1 MLASEVDKGLIADMA
16 EPNSSFRLL
25 GNSAWNA
32 AAFLIGVGLNL
43 LILPFVVFRLGLA
56 TFGVAGLVTASVAP
70 ALAFSNSLA
79 LSTARELAQRL
90 APDERDDAR
99 RFFATALLLAGGM
112 GGLIVTILCLAGPP
126 LARLAFHLSG
136 KAADDLGL
144 AFVFGAGGWLCQC
157 VAAVFLALFT
167 ARQDYPR
174 IASISIISATIAT
187 AAMVVLIPRWPQAST
202 YLGCQA
208 LGFAMSLLAA
218 FALSRQAIGG
228 WLARPAFHRGPLGD
242 LVNLG
247 VWQLAAQSGGLIAG
261 QADRYLLGALLAPQ
275 FVGFYTI
282 AQRLEE
288 AMYIGILKIGE
299 ILFPFFS
306 ALQKESSDRKADL
319 LFRSSWVLN
328 VLAASAL
335 GALIPVAGP
344 LLHLWTGAEV
354 AAEAQRVLVV
364 LSIAGM
370 MGCSANVFAFYLL
383 ANGRSRSNALISFV
397 TAVFT
402 LATSA
407 VALPYFG
414 WQAAGW
420 SACIGMMAQIVTTM
434 ILLRQSFTIAGMWSR
449 VAHFVLLPLGTG
461 IVTALVLRLSI
472 NDGLPDQAPHWW
484 YVGVLYC
491 LAAGIIFVV
500 VVAVSRVGPHGAACW
515 RDLRVIASRFLP
527 VKVA

>member
-1 MLASEVDKGLIADMA
+1 MA

-32 AAFLIGVGLNL
+32 AAFLVGVGLNL
-43 LILPFVVFRLGLA
+43 LILPFVVFRLGISA
-56 TFGVAGLVTASVAP
+56 FGVAGLVTACVAP

-90 APDERDDAR
+90 APDERENAR
-99 RFFATALLLAGGM
+99 RLFATALLLAAGIGGVIAT
-112 GGLIVTILCLAGPP
+112 LLCLAGPP
-126 LARLAFHLSG
+126 LARIAFNLNG
-136 KAADDLGL
+136 KAAADLWL

-157 VAAVFLALFT
+157 ISAVFLALFA
-167 ARQDYPR
+167 ARQDYRR
-174 IASISIISATIAT
+174 ISSINILSAITST
-187 AAMVVLIPRWPQAST
+187 AAMVALIPLWPQAST
-202 YLGCQA
+202 FLGCQA
-208 LGFAMSLLAA
+208 LGFATSLVAA
-218 FALSRQAIGG
+218 FALSRRLIGG
-228 WLARPAFHRGPLGD
+228 WLARPALHHGPLGD

-247 VWQLAAQSGGLIAG
+247 AWQLAAQGGGLIAG

-344 LLHLWTGAEV
+344 LLHLWTGAQV

-364 LSIAGM
+364 LSVAGM
-370 MGCSANVFAFYLL
+370 LGCSANVFAFYLV
-383 ANGRSRSNALISFV
+383 ASGRSRPNALISIM

-402 LATSA
+402 LATSV

-420 SACIGMMAQIVTTM
+420 SACIGMMAQMVTT
-434 ILLRQSFTIAGMWSR
+434 ITLLRQSFDLTRMWSR
-449 VAHFVLLPLGTG
+449 VAHFVLLPLAMG
-461 IVTALVLRLSI
+461 IVTALVLRYSLG
-472 NDGLPDQAPHWW
+472 DGLLEQTPHWW
-484 YVGVLYC
+484 YVGGLYC
-491 LAAGIIFVV
+491 
-500 VVAVSRVGPHGAACW
+500 
-515 RDLRVIASRFLP
+515 
-527 VKVA
+527 